1 MCCLP
6 DEEAERNG
14 ECDRQ
19 GKLCELGSWLDE
31 LKMAEP
37 SGSDCG
43 GLGKG
48 SSPTVAMGGRD
59 FWGFA
64 SSIEPKFAYE
74 ELCVVTLLESVD
86 DIDDTE
92 AAVAELRTLGGR
104 P

>member
-14 ECDRQ
+14 EGDGG

-31 LKMAEP
+31 LNMAEP
-37 SGSDCG
+37 PGSNCV
-43 GLGKG
+43 GLDKG

-59 FWGFA
+59 RWGLT
-64 SSIEPKFAYE
+64 SSIDPKSAYE
-74 ELCVVTLLESVD
+74 EFCVATLLESVD

-92 AAVAELRTLGGR
+92 AAVAELRALGRR